1 VRVCIPMP
9 LENPAIEI
17 ETVQHPA
24 LGPLKFPRA
33 MPFEQRNQLIEEL
46 ENQQK
51 ASMAGGAN
59 PANGQT
65 SGFIDPLKEAG
76 RRNVQEHPFLD
87 NGTRIRN
94 DSPGVRAPAQ
104 RPAGSTAGGLFP
116 ERQTSRNSAFF
127 SRQPSAPANGF
138 VDPLK
143 EAGRKNVQEH
153 PFLDYVPLEAREYG
167 GTSGLSFDELQ
178 RGGLRRFNGKLYTK
192 EQRAALRSAA
202 VPLTDEDRNQY
213 FIHSTNPDQPP
224 PPMKVIYGTEQELL
238 KLGIPKARIV
248 PAPQVEGMSTPFTPT
263 YVPRSQA
270 RRVNRVLWEQSVP
283 VGKVYPYKPS
293 IWERIHHAVVPAYVD
308 NNIDHAK
315 ESFAH
320 AWEEAN
326 TGPFHIGEAV
336 ENKVHEADPDSK
348 VLAGVG
354 RGAGDFLDSIV
365 SPAGLLTLGGSSA
378 LRAPRAVRAASKAY
392 WAAQMAKGAYH
403 HGDEVVRGILE
414 DDPEKIAHGT
424 TGLAFDIPMGAHMAR
439 GLYGEAATGIR
450 NATNSFALEPTALER
465 IGREL
470 GHEFGETPGS
480 EKPSVPQD
488 VQQNVAQPKTV
499 EPKATQQNTPAVAPE
514 IHRISGETK
523 PQAPRRSSV
532 SPPPLGEI
540 RLQPPGATG
549 MEAQARAVERQ
560 AIDLARNHADEI
572 DRRYAQLKD
581 TYQGSHFDADEYKK
595 VLYPEWDEQNPD
607 RQREI
612 QRRYSTA
619 VHNSSSML
627 AENRFNHYLEAHDPA
642 DGKSVVQIYTG
653 MAGAGKS
660 SALRQARVANVAAS
674 FGGNFSDFSRL
685 ERFVDQVLSSGHVPE
700 IIHTHI
706 DPLIAFDR
714 MVVRGM
720 DTGRF
725 VPLQNFVDMA
735 DIDSKVLRASKELG
749 VKVNVYDNS
758 GTESRKIPLDELDNS
773 RYRINAEKLTEQL
786 KERARGF
793 WRQKLAGDTRF
804 NNFTRNDYR
813 IITGDDPPEDDE
825 GGDPGSDGTDPSH
838 LHPSA
843 GSRNNPEG
851 DRSKPQSPRAQ
862 RGVPAQDDGR
872 RRAQEAG
879 ATTGR
884 SPQSEISPGD
894 TVFLASGGKAT
905 VRFVSVA
912 MGVALVQTADGKVR
926 TVPLASIRK

>member
-1 VRVCIPMP
+1 M
-9 LENPAIEI
+9 
-17 ETVQHPA
+17 
-24 LGPLKFPRA
+24 
-33 MPFEQRNQLIEEL
+33 
-46 ENQQK
+46 
-51 ASMAGGAN
+51 
-59 PANGQT
+59 
-65 SGFIDPLKEAG
+65 
-76 RRNVQEHPFLD
+76 
-87 NGTRIRN
+87 
-94 DSPGVRAPAQ
+94 
-104 RPAGSTAGGLFP
+104 
-116 ERQTSRNSAFF
+116 
-127 SRQPSAPANGF
+127 
-138 VDPLK
+138 K

-167 GTSGLSFDELQ
+167 GASGLSFDELQ

-224 PPMKVIYGTEQELL
+224 PPMKVIYGTEEELL
-238 KLGIPKARIV
+238 KLGIPRARIV

-270 RRVNRVLWEQSVP
+270 RRVNRVLWEQSAP
-283 VGKVYPYKPS
+283 VGKVSPYKPS

-470 GHEFGETPGS
+470 GREFGETPGS
-480 EKPSVPQD
+480 EKPAVPQD

-499 EPKATQQNTPAVAPE
+499 EQKAVQQNTPAVAPE
-514 IHRISGETK
+514 IQRIPGETK

-549 MEAQARAVERQ
+549 MKAQARAVERQ

-627 AENRFNHYLEAHDPA
+627 AENRFNQYLEAHDSA

-660 SALRQARVANVAAS
+660 SALRQARGGDVAAS

-685 ERFVDQVLSSGHVPE
+685 KRFADQVFSSGHVPV

-706 DPLIAFDR
+706 DPLIAFER
-714 MVVRGM
+714 MVARGIT
-720 DTGRF
+720 TGRF

-735 DIDSKVLRASKELG
+735 DIDSKVLRANKELG
-749 VKVNVYDNS
+749 VEVAVYDNNGS
-758 GTESRKIPLDELDNS
+758 QSREISLNKIEDP
-773 RYRINAEKLTEQL
+773 RYRINAEKLTDQL
-786 KERARGF
+786 KEKARGF
-793 WRQKLAGDTRF
+793 WKQKLAGDPRF
-804 NNFTRNDYR
+804 KDFTRDDYR
-813 IITGDDPPEDDE
+813 IITGEDPPRNDN
-825 GGDPGSDGTDPSH
+825 GGDSGSGGSNPPH
-838 LHPSA
+838 LHPGMEGRRDRA
-843 GSRNNPEG
+843 G
-851 DRSKPQSPRAQ
+851 DRSKPQSPAGDGGVLSQAAGRGGAQ
-862 RGVPAQDDGR
+862 KPGT
-872 RRAQEAG
+872 
-879 ATTGR
+879 TTGR
-884 SPQSEISPGD
+884 LPQPEISPGD

-926 TVPLASIRK
+926 TVRLASIRK